1 MEELM
6 LVTGYKDICFKDAND
21 KEIDMIKITCFSKN
35 PGADSVGFLP
45 LQLVYQGQQKK
56 EVGRALTRVP
66 GLYRAK
72 YSMIPGKNNKPT
84 LEITDFEFAKEV
96 DFNSLFKNEK

>member
-6 LVTGYKDICFKDAND
+6 IVTGYKDINFKDSND
-21 KEIDMIKITCFSKN
+21 NEIDMIKLTCFSKN
-35 PGADSVGFLP
+35 PGNDAIGFLP
-45 LQLVYQGQQKK
+45 LQLVYRDQQKK
-56 EVGRALTRVP
+56 DVCRSLTRVP

-84 LEITDFEFAKEV
+84 LEITEFEYVNDIDFAT
-96 DFNSLFKNEK
+96 LFKNEE